1 MRVHSHFVCK
11 ILISNRKENVSSRN
25 NMIVPTLC
33 LNVYSIG
40 DTESLSSII
49 QMSVKPPDCILE
61 VIWYPKK
68 IRKFTQICVIVPQK
82 SLVGRKHMLVL
93 QRAWLLVSCA
103 LLTRSTARLMFR
115 GKLQK
120 SCLIFKSSTM
130 ALSGVG
136 GNTALKCLTLFL

>member
-68 IRKFTQICVIVPQK
+68 IRKFTQICVIVP
-82 SLVGRKHMLVL
+82 
-93 QRAWLLVSCA
+93 
-103 LLTRSTARLMFR
+103 
-115 GKLQK
+115 
-120 SCLIFKSSTM
+120 
-130 ALSGVG
+130 
-136 GNTALKCLTLFL
+136 